1 MSLNRYIKVP
11 SVQSGKFNL
20 TTLNRIDFDLDP
32 NTVYDLD
39 NSWIELNVNVVTED
53 NSASGISGGTYKV
66 KAEMS
71 GSTTDK
77 LDNSMMV
84 KNCHLRSANNGML
97 EDIRDVNVLRSN
109 IKSLQDSSAADQGKA
124 FKNIGHLFESNK
136 LKSSLFRELHKEG
149 NVNSR
154 DVQAPIRIKMSE
166 LFNLGSMRQFDCRK
180 LGRTRVHIE
189 LDNLLVMAPQTA
201 AEMGGET
208 GMEDVSGA
216 NNNVNSFIYSSPSP
230 VLEQNKLWVNQ
241 VVQIDATGSGG
252 AANIVAHF
260 AKITSITYANDRL
273 SVVTIDT
280 PLASLTSGQKYENIE
295 FTPVVADSASFTIDF
310 AEMVTQV
317 VSQPDPMMDKM
328 SYTTYTTEQFNAG
341 GLTNF
346 QRLYQVEPEAVSLMV
361 LFPTAS
367 NNPVSS
373 NVNITDYRLKID
385 NIDQTDRNVVPHSPL
400 YYNLVNEAM
409 LDAGL
414 SVANLNEFNLDPTIQ
429 TEDKRATGTKILSIL
444 AKLDQTQREKNIQI
458 NITGQVQLINV
469 YKLVVR
475 QV

>member
-20 TTLNRIDFDLDP
+20 TTLNRIDFDLDS

-39 NSWIELNVNVVTED
+39 NSWIELNVNVVATD
-53 NSASGISGGTYKV
+53 SVASGITGGTYKV
-66 KAEMS
+66 KAEMK
-71 GSTTDK
+71 GSATDK

-97 EDIRDVNVLRSN
+97 EDIRDVNVLRST
-109 IKSLQDSSAADQGKA
+109 IKSLQDSSAADQSKA

-180 LGRTRVHIE
+180 LGRTRVHVE
-189 LDNLLVMAPQTA
+189 LDDVLSFAPQDTTDLGGSENMA
-201 AEMGGET
+201 AI
-208 GMEDVSGA
+208 SGA
-216 NNNVNSFIYSSPSP
+216 NANVNTFSTGAIA
-230 VLEQNKLWVNQ
+230 VLEQSPFWVNQ
-241 VVQIDATGSGG
+241 VVKINATGTGG
-252 AANIVAHF
+252 AANVVNHY
-260 AKITSITYANDRL
+260 AKITSITYNNDRT
-273 SVVTIDT
+273 VTIVVDT
-280 PLASLTSGQKYENIE
+280 PIAALTAGQGYDPI
-295 FTPVVADSASFTIDF
+295 TIAGDPAGSTSFTIDF

-346 QRLYQVEPEAVSLMV
+346 QRLYQVEPEAISLMV
-361 LFPTAS
+361 LFPLGTE
-367 NNPVSS
+367 NPISS
-373 NVNITDYRLKID
+373 NTNITDYRLKID

-414 SVANLNEFNLDPTIQ
+414 SVANLNEFSLDPSISV
-429 TEDKRATGTKILSIL
+429 ENKRSSGTRRLSIL

-458 NITGQVQLINV
+458 NLTGQVNRINV

>member
-39 NSWIELNVNVVTED
+39 NSWIELNVNVVAAD
-53 NSASGISGGTYKV
+53 NAASGTTGGTYKV
-66 KAEMS
+66 KAEFK
-71 GSTTDK
+71 GNLTNK
-77 LDNSMMV
+77 LDNCMMV
-84 KNCHLRSANNGML
+84 RNCHLRSANNGML
-97 EDIRDVNVLRSN
+97 EDIRDVNVLRCN
-109 IKSLQDSSAADQGKA
+109 IKSLQDSTTSEEGKA
-124 FKNIGHLFESNK
+124 FKNIGHLFENNK
-136 LKSSLFRELHKEG
+136 LKSSIFRELHKEG

-189 LDNLLVMAPQTA
+189 LDDLLVMAPQTA
-201 AEMGGET
+201 VEMGGET
-208 GMEDVSGA
+208 GMKDVTGS
-216 NNNVNSFIYSSPSP
+216 NSNVNSFTYSSPSP

-241 VVQIDATGSGG
+241 VVQIDATGAGG

-260 AKITSITYANDRL
+260 AKITSITYANDRN
-273 SVVTIDT
+273 SVVTIDS
-280 PLASLTSGQKYENIE
+280 PLASLTAGQTYENIE

-346 QRLYQVEPEAVSLMV
+346 QRLYQVEPEAVSLMI
-361 LFPTAS
+361 LFPGAS
-367 NNPVSS
+367 SPLSINTS
-373 NVNITDYRLKID
+373 ITDYRLKID

-400 YYNLVNEAM
+400 YYNILNDAM

-414 SVANLNEFNLDPTIQ
+414 SVANLNEFNLDPTVQ
-429 TEDKRATGTKILSIL
+429 TEDKRTTGSKLLSIL
-444 AKLDQTQREKNIQI
+444 SKLDQTQREKN
-458 NITGQVQLINV
+458 VQLIVSGPVGRINV